1 MNRYRWLAVIPVAG
15 ALAVGA
21 IQLGAGGDPRLW
33 FATQIVA
40 QALAAAACIA
50 AAAALRRGDFLF
62 RAWVLSAVSF
72 ALPLLNRVFRGPEDL
87 WFSPSVPAHFFDVLG
102 VVCVNVASVGSAVLF
117 VRAVSAAGLA
127 PRARAGVDGGA
138 VAAIAVGLLLGAPT
152 LLRDVSD
159 ALTSGVASDAVQSAV
174 SVAGD
179 TVCFI
184 LVAPLFRIA
193 RQFRGGILA
202 WPWTYLAA
210 SNLCWLLFDV
220 SATMARVEGWH
231 GGARAVR
238 EAILAVACLFALAA
252 ALAHRWTV
260 LGAARPVA
268 EPSRPPSAA

>member
-1 MNRYRWLAVIPVAG
+1 MNRYRGLALLPVAG
-15 ALAVGA
+15 AVAVGT
-21 IQLGAGGDPRLW
+21 IQLGLGGGPWLW
-33 FATQIVA
+33 FATRIVA
-40 QALAAAACIA
+40 EALAAAACIA

-72 ALPLLNRVFRGPEDL
+72 ALPILNRVFRGPEDL
-87 WFSPSVPAHFFDVLG
+87 WFSPSVPAHLLDVIG

-127 PRARAGVDGGA
+127 PREGVRVDGAAAAA
-138 VAAIAVGLLLGAPT
+138 VAVALLLGGPT
-152 LLRDVSD
+152 LFRDVSD
-159 ALTSGVASDAVQSAV
+159 ALAAGGASDAVQSAV

-179 TVCFI
+179 TACFI

-202 WPWTYLAA
+202 WPWAYLAA

-220 SATMARVEGWH
+220 TATAARVGGWH
-231 GGARAVR
+231 GGARAAR

-260 LGAARPVA
+260 LGAARPPA
-268 EPSRPPSAA
+268 EARPHVSAS